1 MVFAK
6 GENLEKRHLGK
17 VRQPVFNLEIV
28 ESGSNVPSDILNWV
42 ISKMV
47 WVKLL

>member
-1 MVFAK
+1 MKKKEV
-6 GENLEKRHLGK
+6 NNIT
-17 VRQPVFNLEIV
+17 VFNLEIM
-28 ESGSNVPSDILNWV
+28 ESGSNVPRDILNWV